1 MSDWVKVSGGKFDI
15 IIDDGSHK
23 NMDIVNS
30 FDVLFHNALNPGTGT
45 YKYCSIRLLGN
56 PKFLAGGIYFVEDF
70 QTFRLDVK
78 TGEFESFT
86 DYIHAWNDQLL
97 TPLENTRNKNLAAK
111 KAEMH
116 QRHPIPKGVKWI
128 FCQYGA
134 CAIGK
139 CESSDCRASPAF
151 AVNAH

>member
-1 MSDWVKVSGGKFDI
+1 
-15 IIDDGSHK
+15 
-23 NMDIVNS
+23 MD
-30 FDVLFHNALNPGTGT
+30 F
-45 YKYCSIRLLGN
+45 
-56 PKFLAGGIYFVEDF
+56 
-70 QTFRLDVK
+70 K
-78 TGEFESFT
+78 TGEFDSFT

-97 TPLENTRNKNLAAK
+97 TPLVNIRNKDLAAK